1 MLTETELQKKWESL
15 TFTVNFIFS
24 RVMHDEHI
32 CRQVVELILGVR
44 IGKIRYLSAQDEH
57 KTDPDSMRIIMDVFL
72 RDENRIIN
80 VEVQTGHKKEL
91 PKRSRYY
98 QSVADVSTTS
108 TGTKY
113 RDLPENILIF
123 ICTFD
128 PFDRNFPRYTFEYTC
143 NEDKRLKLKD
153 GSLRIF
159 LNTKATKLSALDQ
172 KLQAFYHYL
181 QDGVA
186 DSTLTQEIFNKITTL
201 KNNSI
206 ERRSFMTLALKMAD
220 IEYDAYEE
228 GFDKGREDG
237 LQAGLLAGLQQ
248 GIEKGIE
255 QGIEQGLE
263 QGAYQK
269 ALETARMFL
278 SMGLSPEQVAQGT
291 NLPLETILQLVQEN

>member
-1 MLTETELQKKWESL
+1 MLTEIELQKKWESL
-15 TFTVNFIFS
+15 TFTDDFIFS

-57 KTDPDSMRIIMDVFL
+57 KIDPDSMRIIMDVFL

-80 VEVQTGHKKEL
+80 VEMQTGHKKEL

-108 TGTKY
+108 TGTMY

-128 PFDRNFPRYTFEYTC
+128 PFDRDFPRYTFQYIC

-159 LNTKATKLSALDQ
+159 LNTRATKLSTLDQ

-181 QDGVA
+181 QKGVVES
-186 DSTLTQEIFNKITTL
+186 DLTQTISDSITTL

-206 ERRSFMTLALKMAD
+206 ERRHYMTLALKMAD
-220 IEYDAYEE
+220 ARYDGYEE

-237 LQAGLLAGLQQ
+237 LQV
-248 GIEKGIE
+248 GI
-255 QGIEQGLE
+255 QQGLE
-263 QGAYQK
+263 QGAYQTK
-269 ALETARMFL
+269 LETARTMLLDNFPIETI
-278 SMGLSPEQVAQGT
+278 SKYT
-291 NLPLETILQLVQEN
+291 NLPLEVIQSLMKSSSI